1 MNTTMK
7 VSLIVLIVILVLLGL
22 LTMLQM
28 NKGATEVGGNN
39 SADISAS
46 IEKDLDAIGQDQFSD
61 DFKDIDKDISGL

>member
-7 VSLIVLIVILVLLGL
+7 VSLIALVVILVLLGL

-28 NKGATEVGGNN
+28 NKEATQVGSNN
-39 SADISAS
+39 SADISAT
-46 IEKDLDAIGQDQFSD
+46 IEKDLDAINQDQFSD